1 MTRPAVIALDGPAGA
16 GKSTVGERLA
26 GRLGYFYFDTG
37 ALYRAVA
44 VRAIEHGVDPRD
56 EAMLERLVGDLD
68 VVVGPATVD
77 DGRQYDVVLH
87 GRDVSRAIRSPDVDR
102 LVSIVAASPAVR
114 RGLIEPQRRQVQG
127 RGTVMAGRDIGT
139 VVCPD
144 ADLKV
149 YLDASATERA
159 RRRLRQ
165 QGEQPDSLDAVRAA
179 IEERDRLDSSRTLA
193 PLARAE
199 DAALVD
205 TDGLSVDQVVERL
218 LDLAADRRLPG
229 TGLT

>member
-1 MTRPAVIALDGPAGA
+1 MRRPAVIALDGPAGA
-16 GKSTVGERLA
+16 GKSTVGQRLA
-26 GRLGYFYFDTG
+26 QRLGYFYFDTG

-44 VRAIEHGVDPRD
+44 VCAIEQGIDPGD
-56 EAMLERLVGDLD
+56 EAALERLVGDLD
-68 VVVGPATVD
+68 VVIRPSSVE
-77 DGRQYDVVLH
+77 DGRQYDVLVH
-87 GRDVSRAIRSPDVDR
+87 GHDVSRAIRGPEVDR
-102 LVSIVAASPAVR
+102 LVSVIAASPAVR

-127 RGTVMAGRDIGT
+127 LGTVMAGRDIGT

-165 QGEQPDSLDAVRAA
+165 SNGPLEELDAVRAA
-179 IEERDRLDSSRTLA
+179 IKERDRLDSSRALA

-199 DAALVD
+199 DAVLVA
-205 TDGLSVDQVVERL
+205 TDGLSIDQVVERIL
-218 LDLAADRRLPG
+218 ELAAKRCLPG
-229 TGLT
+229 ARSS